1 MTTPDLNTYFFN
13 LSTIVRRRRNSIDAL
28 IAPNG
33 QWLEGRESTGAHFQT
48 LFSLSQPEFPAALHD
63 LLSPLITLEDNLD
76 LCCYPTEEEIWRTV

>member
-28 IAPNG
+28 IDPNG
-33 QWLEGRESTGAHFQT
+33 QWLEGGESIGAHFQT
-48 LFSLSQPEFPAALHD
+48 LISLSARISSNFARSSLA
-63 LLSPLITLEDNLD
+63 PLITLEDNLD